1 MKSTTLIM
9 IGIVGCLVGMGAGCT
24 APDVAR
30 KALTGAGYTEIQTT
44 GYCWFCCG
52 KDDTFH
58 TGFTAKG
65 PTGQPVVGA
74 VCSGWFKGATI
85 RTF

>member
-1 MKSTTLIM
+1 MKKVLLACVLALSLAACSD
-9 IGIVGCLVGMGAGCT
+9 GPT
-24 APDVAR
+24 AEN
-30 KALTGAGYTEIQTT
+30 ALADAGYTQIVTT
-44 GYCWFCCG
+44 GWSMFGCSEN
-52 KDDTFH
+52 DTFK

-65 PTGQPVVGA
+65 PTGRQVKGV